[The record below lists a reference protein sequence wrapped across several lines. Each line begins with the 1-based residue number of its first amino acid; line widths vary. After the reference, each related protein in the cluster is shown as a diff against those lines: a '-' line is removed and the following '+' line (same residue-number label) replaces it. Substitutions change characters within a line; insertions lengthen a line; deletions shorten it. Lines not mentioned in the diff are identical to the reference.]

1 MYKSKS
7 FCVIQYAF
15 TFHVTTL
22 LWLLHVTIYE
32 RMLQTLIRHTH
43 ALSTFNIICIE
54 AGTNELCTTVK
65 LLSVF
70 SWWSSWI
77 ADLPKNH
84 NYSGKFG
91 LTFGILGLRITQ
103 PVRKSSNRGRAPN
116 WTAVAELC
124 QLCKTCPHVNNR
136 L

>member
-32 RMLQTLIRHTH
+32 RILRTLIRHIQV
-43 ALSTFNIICIE
+43 LSTFNIICIE
-54 AGTNELCTTVK
+54 AGTNELCTTVM

-77 ADLPKNH
+77 GDISSSSKE
-84 NYSGKFG
+84 GKFG

-124 QLCKTCPHVNNR
+124 QLCKTCPHVNNK

>member
-32 RMLQTLIRHTH
+32 RILRTLIRHIQ

-54 AGTNELCTTVK
+54 AGTNELCTTVM

-77 ADLPKNH
+77 GDISSSSKE
-84 NYSGKFG
+84 GKFG

-103 PVRKSSNRGRAPN
+103 PVRKSSNRGRAHN